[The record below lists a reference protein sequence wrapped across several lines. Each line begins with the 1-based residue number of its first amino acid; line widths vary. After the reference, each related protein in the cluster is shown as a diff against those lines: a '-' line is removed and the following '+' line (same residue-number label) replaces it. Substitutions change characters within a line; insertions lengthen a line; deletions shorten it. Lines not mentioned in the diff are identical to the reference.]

1 MYLPCDKTLR
11 VAGNRH
17 ILILAWGRVLEFAEA
32 ARPPMKA
39 GRRADEVASGLQ
51 RDTACRLGILQ
62 VLEGGEVLVGQC
74 RVGQGPQVL
83 GRVELRRVGR
93 QEEQMDVLGDPQ
105 LDARMPAGAIEDQH
119 DLLLR
124 PRPHCLR
131 EGGQLGLEEGDVD
144 RRREVEDGAPRR
156 RVHEGDQVAPFIAML
171 DRRQWPLTGEA
182 PDLLQDGLEPDA
194 VFVVGPDLDGGF
206 GEGGRDLADK
216 RSKPPLKASCSPA
229 SARTWRGRGCNGFR
243 PSRRRYDQPVQYGT
257 GRPSLRLSHSATV
270 RPVQSSPSGAGPA
283 SAWRS
288 SSCSA
293 AGTKGR
299 PVAV

>member
-1 MYLPCDKTLR
+1 M
-11 VAGNRH
+11 
-17 ILILAWGRVLEFAEA
+17 EFAEA

-51 RDTACRLGILQ
+51 RDAACRLGILH
-62 VLEGGEVLVGQC
+62 VLEGGKVLVGQR
-74 RVGQGPQVL
+74 RVGQGAQVL
-83 GRVELRRVGR
+83 GRIALRRVGG
-93 QEEQMDVLGDPQ
+93 QEEQVDVLGDPQ
-105 LDARMPAGAIEDQH
+105 LAARMLAGPIEDQH

-124 PRPHCLR
+124 PRLHCLR
-131 EGGQLGLEEGDVD
+131 KGGQLGLEEGEVD

-156 RVHEGDQVAPFIAML
+156 WAHEGDEVAPFIAVL
-171 DRRQWPLTGEA
+171 DRRQHPLAREA

-194 VFVVGPDLDGGF
+194 MFVVGPDLDGGR
-206 GEGGRDLADK
+206 GKGGRDLTGK
-216 RSKPPLKASCSPA
+216 RSEPPLKASCSPA
-229 SARTWRGRGCNGFR
+229 SAWTCRRRGRNGFR
-243 PSRRRYDQPVQYGT
+243 PSQRRYDQPVQYGT

-283 SAWRS
+283 SSWPS
-288 SSCSA
+288 SSRSA

>member
-131 EGGQLGLEEGDVD
+131 EGGLKLTRFGGSSENLVSEGVLT
-144 RRREVEDGAPRR
+144 REIPLLASSIQDAPAQ
-156 RVHEGDQVAPFIAML
+156 EIEF
-171 DRRQWPLTGEA
+171 
-182 PDLLQDGLEPDA
+182 
-194 VFVVGPDLDGGF
+194 
-206 GEGGRDLADK
+206 
-216 RSKPPLKASCSPA
+216 
-229 SARTWRGRGCNGFR
+229 
-243 PSRRRYDQPVQYGT
+243 
-257 GRPSLRLSHSATV
+257 
-270 RPVQSSPSGAGPA
+270 
-283 SAWRS
+283 RS
-288 SSCSA
+288 S
-293 AGTKGR
+293 
-299 PVAV
+299 

>member
-1 MYLPCDKTLR
+1 
-11 VAGNRH
+11 
-17 ILILAWGRVLEFAEA
+17 
-32 ARPPMKA
+32 MKA
-39 GRRADEVASGLQ
+39 GCRADEVASGLQ
-51 RDTACRLGILQ
+51 RDAAGGLGILQ
-62 VLEGGEVLVGQC
+62 VLKGGEVLVGQR
-74 RVGQGPQVL
+74 RVRQWPQVL
-83 GRVELRRVGR
+83 GRIELRRVSG

-124 PRPHCLR
+124 PGSHRLR

-144 RRREVEDGAPRR
+144 RRGQVEDGAPRR
-156 RVHEGDQVAPFIAML
+156 RVHEGDQVAPCIAVL
-171 DRRQWPLTGEA
+171 YRRQRPLTGEA

-216 RSKPPLKASCSPA
+216 RPEPPLKASCSPA
-229 SARTWRGRGCNGFR
+229 SAWTWRGRGRNGFR

-283 SAWRS
+283 NAWRS
-288 SSCSA
+288 SSRSA
-293 AGTKGR
+293 AGTKGW